1 MHSVSAVEQSTTKC
15 SCPDHK
21 IPCIDAKQGEGE
33 DGLAEV
39 EEPIEEDQ
47 LQIDS

>member
-1 MHSVSAVEQSTTKC
+1 MHSISAIEEAAPKS